1 MNSKTPAVAIR
12 RREAALGTFR
22 MKLDVLE
29 RLLADDTLHLFPER
43 ASVSAFA
50 SWRDDALGVAALS
63 RSALYSDEAE
73 YLELRR
79 RMEHLL
85 ERVVQRRARGTR
97 RANVE
102 ATLRQRL
109 AEAEERAQSYVNQY
123 SMVRAELLAVRAENA
138 RLRLKLQRF
147 TEAAPNVVRLRTV
160 GPGSDTEKADDDE

>member
-1 MNSKTPAVAIR
+1 MTTKAPAIAIR
-12 RREAALGTFR
+12 RREAALCTFR
-22 MKLDVLE
+22 TKLDVLE
-29 RLLADDTLHLFPER
+29 RLLSDDTLDRFPER
-43 ASVSAFA
+43 AAFSAVA
-50 SWRDDALGVAALS
+50 SWRDEALGVAALS

-138 RLRLKLQRF
+138 RLRQKLQRF
-147 TEAAPNVVRLRTV
+147 TQAAPHVVRLKAVR
-160 GPGSDTEKADDDE
+160 PGSDTGQGDEDE

>member
-1 MNSKTPAVAIR
+1 MNTKAPAIALR
-12 RREAALGTFR
+12 RREAALRTFR
-22 MKLDVLE
+22 TKLDVLE
-29 RLLADDTLHLFPER
+29 RLLTDDTLDRFPER

-50 SWRDDALGVAALS
+50 SWRDEALGVDALS
-63 RSALYSDEAE
+63 RSALYADEAE

-123 SMVRAELLAVRAENA
+123 SMVRAELLAVRAENT
-138 RLRLKLQRF
+138 RLRQKLQRF
-147 TEAAPNVVRLRTV
+147 TEGSPNVVRLKAVRPDGET
-160 GPGSDTEKADDDE
+160 GRSDGDE